1 MGKLLDAL
9 SPPSAYRA
17 KQTGIWDEIADR
29 VAGCLTRADIEGV
42 ETWLL
47 GQALN
52 IPSPWEE
59 HIVDLLEA
67 KQAELDAEDIG
78 SILRER
84 FDF

>member
-17 KQTGIWDEIADR
+17 RQTDIWDQITDR
-29 VAGCLTRADIEGV
+29 VAGALTEADLRDVEG
-42 ETWLL
+42 WLL

-52 IPSPWEE
+52 IPTQWEE
-59 HIVDLLEA
+59 HIIDLLEA
-67 KQAELDAEDIG
+67 KRDELAADSVGA
-78 SILRER
+78 ILRDR